1 MVAARRGFTLIE
13 LTIAI
18 VLLAIGLLAL
28 TGALAQALR
37 ASTHARAAHAA
48 LRDADGIADSL
59 AAGAGAAEAGMR
71 QYDGYRIVW
80 APVGCITSAC
90 VRVTA
95 ELPRDT
101 IALVAALRGTAR

>member
-1 MVAARRGFTLIE
+1 MVARTRGFTLIE

-37 ASTHARAAHAA
+37 ATTDARLAHTA
-48 LRDADGIADSL
+48 LRDVDGIADSIADGS
-59 AAGAGAAEAGMR
+59 AAAPGTAQR
-71 QYDGYRIVW
+71 SGYRVEW
-80 APVGCITSAC
+80 VPTVCIASAC

-95 ELPRDT
+95 ALPRDT
-101 IALVAALRGTAR
+101 LSLVAALRGAAP